1 MRRELLLTLSGARSE
16 VLEQCPT
23 ERIKFQSLGWAILIT
38 SGMATVSMWF
48 ALDSAMGVNPFVAI
62 IAALAWGLVIMGI
75 DRWLI
80 TSMPLSGKRRLAVAA
95 PRLVL
100 ALLLGSIISTPIVL
114 RIFQSEIN
122 AQITIIK
129 QDRASAFL
137 SQQSHSQVA
146 AQVSQW
152 TKNVA
157 NLEQVIDSRGSVPIN
172 PSADPVVQ
180 SLTKQRTNE
189 LALKQKYYQQWQCQL
204 YGGPGCPAGNGQLA
218 QASHANYEQASSQ
231 VTSLT
236 DQIQRRE
243 QQLSASD
250 TASQKSRLDQATSAL
265 PAAQQQLKVAT
276 ARQNALQAN
285 FDAQNEVTNG
295 LLIRLQALDQL
306 SRNNFT
312 VNSARFLLFLLF
324 LVIECLPVTV
334 KLMQQPGNY
343 EKILETE
350 RAHELSEARQAYRR
364 NRRTS
369 AQSDGPQRPGE
380 TTDILE
386 IFERQARNKI
396 TQPDAT
402 ADAMS
407 PLGRFHPEP
416 DPDMTVA
423 EDEDLSIS
431 DRALRDL
438 RDERVSAPSDGHGG
452 GTPLPWDDD
461 DL

>member
-1 MRRELLLTLSGARSE
+1 
-16 VLEQCPT
+16 
-23 ERIKFQSLGWAILIT
+23 
-38 SGMATVSMWF
+38 
-48 ALDSAMGVNPFVAI
+48 
-62 IAALAWGLVIMGI
+62 
-75 DRWLI
+75 
-80 TSMPLSGKRRLAVAA
+80 
-95 PRLVL
+95 
-100 ALLLGSIISTPIVL
+100 
-114 RIFQSEIN
+114 
-122 AQITIIK
+122 
-129 QDRASAFL
+129 
-137 SQQSHSQVA
+137 
-146 AQVSQW
+146 
-152 TKNVA
+152 
-157 NLEQVIDSRGSVPIN
+157 
-172 PSADPVVQ
+172 VQ